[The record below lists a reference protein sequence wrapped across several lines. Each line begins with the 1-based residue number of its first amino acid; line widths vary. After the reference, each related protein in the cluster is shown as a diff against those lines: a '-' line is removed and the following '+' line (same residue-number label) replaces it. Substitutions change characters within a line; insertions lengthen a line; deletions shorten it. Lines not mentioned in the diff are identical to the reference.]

1 MPRSN
6 CQPTEYNTL
15 HTASSAIKR
24 ISKPEGLVHIVR
36 HLVATEKR
44 RGSNNE
50 EATPTQCLSSVN
62 HAHYGKQ
69 GSK

>member
-1 MPRSN
+1 M
-6 CQPTEYNTL
+6 L
-15 HTASSAIKR
+15 HRLHFCAFGFR
-24 ISKPEGLVHIVR
+24 FGLVHIVR

-69 GSK
+69 GLK